1 MSKGLVSENRSTKN
15 MVNVAKHYS
24 KLNDSTLPYLLIVA
38 NSIQVEKVF
47 LSDIENFTR
56 DC

>member
-24 KLNDSTLPYLLIVA
+24 KLNDSTFPYLLILA